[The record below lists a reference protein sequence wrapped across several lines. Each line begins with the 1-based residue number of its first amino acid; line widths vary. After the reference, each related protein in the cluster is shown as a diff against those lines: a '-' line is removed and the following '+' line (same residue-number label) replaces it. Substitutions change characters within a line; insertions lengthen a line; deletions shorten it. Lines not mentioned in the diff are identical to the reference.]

1 MVATKKPGFLTDT
14 YSGYHHRDVPKEDE
28 ELTHVGPGTPCGEYL
43 RRFWQP
49 VALSAELK
57 DLPHAIKIMGEEL
70 VVFKDRSGRI
80 GLLELHCSHR
90 GTSLEFGLIEETG
103 IRCCYHGWQYDV
115 DGRILDT
122 PGEPPDSTYK
132 ERLCHG
138 AYPVHEYKGLVFAY
152 MGPPDKMPPFPIYD
166 IFEVPGS
173 VLQTDGVADQK
184 NIKPCNWMQIVD
196 NVPDP
201 VHVDFLHSRSSGI
214 QIVDENGRPMIEL
227 LDPAELDFVE
237 TPRGVQAI
245 ETRRVGGHIW
255 SRQLETIVPNIANLP
270 RAPVFPL
277 KYNEG
282 QTEQCEVTRNFRWRV
297 PIDDTNTVEFH
308 FHRAREGDESG
319 VAKGGGLSEAS
330 SLSNTSNRSYE
341 EMQRYPGDYDAQVGQ
356 RPIAVHALEHLTET
370 DKGVVMYRR
379 MVREGIRAVKRGE
392 DPVGVYRDPKGV
404 IPTSGNDSVVHIPP
418 APTPEQ
424 DKKLLQDTAL
434 RLAKR
439 YLKTPP
445 AQLANI
451 RNP

>member
-1 MVATKKPGFLTDT
+1 MVATKKPGFLNDT

-173 VLQTDGVADQK
+173 VLRVDQGVDEQN
-184 NIKPCNWMQIVD
+184 NIKNCNWMQIVD
-196 NVPDP
+196 NVPDI
-201 VHVDFLHSRSSGI
+201 VHVDFLHARSTEI
-214 QIVDENGRPMIEL
+214 QFVDANGRPMTEL

-245 ETRRVGGHIW
+245 ESRRVGDHIW
-255 SRQLETIVPNIANLP
+255 SRQLETIVPNIANLT
-270 RAPVFPL
+270 RVPVLPP

-282 QTEQCEVTRNFRWRV
+282 QTEQCGIPKTFRWRV

-308 FHRAREGDESG
+308 FYRVREGSEDG
-319 VAKGGGLSEAS
+319 VPQAAPASQIGG
-330 SLSNTSNRSYE
+330 RSYE
-341 EMQRYPGDYDAQVGQ
+341 ETQRNPGDYEAQLGQ
-356 RPIAVHALEHLTET
+356 RPIAVHALEHLAET
-370 DKGVVMYRR
+370 DKGVIMYRR
-379 MVREGIRAVKRGE
+379 MVREGIRAVMRGE
-392 DPVGVYRDPKGV
+392 DPVGVYRDIKGV

-418 APTPEQ
+418 APTPEE
-424 DKKLLQDTAL
+424 DKKLLHKTGR
-434 RLAKR
+434 RLAER
-439 YLKTPP
+439 YLKTAP
-445 AQLANI
+445 ALHSDIMYQ
-451 RNP
+451 

>member
-70 VVFKDRSGRI
+70 VVFRDKSGQV

-90 GTSLEFGLIEETG
+90 GTSLEFGLIEEKG

-173 VLQTDGVADQK
+173 TVRAGVAGQK
-184 NIKPCNWMQIVD
+184 NIKDCNWLQIVD
-196 NVPDP
+196 NVPDIAHAHF
-201 VHVDFLHSRSSGI
+201 VHARISGI
-214 QIVDENGRPMIEL
+214 QQVDKNGRVPTEL
-227 LDPAELDFVE
+227 LDMPELEYVE
-237 TPRGVQAI
+237 TPLGVLGI
-245 ETRRVGGHIW
+245 ETRRVGDHIW
-255 SRQLETIVPNIANLP
+255 SHQVECIVPNIANLTAIPVLPP
-270 RAPVFPL
+270 R
-277 KYNEG
+277 YNEG
-282 QTEQCEVTRNFRWRV
+282 QKELCMVPKTFRWRV
-297 PIDDTNTVEFH
+297 PIDDTNTLEFH
-308 FHRAREGDESG
+308 LYRAREGDDTDVE
-319 VAKGGGLSEAS
+319 AINPNGLVNMS
-330 SLSNTSNRSYE
+330 RPSYE
-341 EMQRYPGDYDAQVGQ
+341 EAQRNPGDYEAQVSQ
-356 RPIAVHALEHLTET
+356 RPIAVHGLEHLSET

-379 MVREGIRAVKRGE
+379 MVKEGIKAVERGE
-392 DPVGVYRDPKGV
+392 DPVGVYRDLKGV
-404 IPTSGNDSVVHIPP
+404 IPTSGNSSVVRIPP